1 MVNLSLVEKVT
12 YKNNKGEQ
20 IANALSVKEIYIVR
34 YILDFVPS
42 YLYNLC
48 QSSNSQRSV
57 FTTYQS
63 LTHKSHSVGIL
74 NPPK

>member
-34 YILDFVPS
+34 YILDFVS
-42 YLYNLC
+42 FLLI
-48 QSSNSQRSV
+48 QLMSIV
-57 FTTYQS
+57 
-63 LTHKSHSVGIL
+63 
-74 NPPK
+74 